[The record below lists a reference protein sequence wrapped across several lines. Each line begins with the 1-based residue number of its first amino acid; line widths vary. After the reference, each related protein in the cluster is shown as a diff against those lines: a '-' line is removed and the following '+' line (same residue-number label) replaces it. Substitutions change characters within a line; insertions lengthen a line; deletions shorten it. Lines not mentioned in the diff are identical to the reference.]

1 VYFIASR
8 FSQTQYP
15 CIHTI
20 THKAYSRPTNVCRYD
35 NRPVCAD
42 CVTCPVGQY
51 NTGSVCILPPLQ
63 QGSDPATST
72 TTPPCSPCPACPS
85 GKYLAKACSGS
96 SMGKPDHICQPCA
109 SCGMDTYIA
118 ACRNVGGLN
127 STSQTSADWLPPP
140 PDAGK
145 CTPCQTCAAGSYIS
159 QRCDGSKF
167 TDNRQCSPCE
177 GICAQ
182 GTYMHAKCS
191 GNTFNASSNDCRQV
205 SPT

>member
-1 VYFIASR
+1 M
-8 FSQTQYP
+8 
-15 CIHTI
+15 
-20 THKAYSRPTNVCRYD
+20 
-35 NRPVCAD
+35 
-42 CVTCPVGQY
+42 TCPVGHY
-51 NTGSVCILPPLQ
+51 NTESVCILPQQQQ

-72 TTPPCSPCPACPS
+72 TMLPCSPCPACPS
-85 GKYLAKACSGS
+85 GKYLAKACSGV

-109 SCGMDTYIA
+109 SCPMDTYIA
-118 ACRNVGGLN
+118 ACRNVGGN
-127 STSQTSADWLPPP
+127 STSQTSAEWLPPP

-167 TDNRQCSPCE
+167 TDDRQCSPCE
-177 GICAQ
+177 AICAQ